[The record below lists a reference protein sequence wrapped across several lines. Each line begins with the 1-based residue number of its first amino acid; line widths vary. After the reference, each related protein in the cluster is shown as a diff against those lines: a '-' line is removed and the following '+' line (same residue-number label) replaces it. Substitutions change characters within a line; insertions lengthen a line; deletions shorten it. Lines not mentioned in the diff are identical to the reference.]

1 MIICLFRYRYG
12 HKVPMFIGYLLYI
25 ASPIGKTISLQD
37 SYIISMSPPFDHTI
51 SNLDI
56 KHDMREIFPIS
67 TSIHKCSLYTTE
79 TSPKCNNCKD
89 SLFINESGVI
99 SFTDPL
105 PPRHK
110 WAPPE
115 NNGPNPLTLGT
126 TLLSANLT
134 FIFSAHML
142 LHLLPSS
149 LIKKFSVKL

>member
-1 MIICLFRYRYG
+1 
-12 HKVPMFIGYLLYI
+12 MFIGYLLYI

-99 SFTDPL
+99 SFTDPPL
-105 PPRHK
+105 SKVGPS
-110 WAPPE
+110 E
-115 NNGPNPLTLGT
+115 NNGPNALTLGT

-134 FIFSAHML
+134 FKSSAHML

-149 LIKKFSVKL
+149 LIKKFQLNYFGASDR